1 MPLGSEDE
9 IVQVIWSIIK
19 KFFFFKQPCILFS
32 FSLYYLP
39 LEEGFVIHWFNKLV
53 LFLNSRTYF
62 HSVLIIFLWFNKLEN
77 ISLKADLSQTWLKL
91 WSNEKCEKSTTAM
104 IRLKT
109 IITVNEQFII
119 LSSLEINWAAIIK
132 KLILILISFRR

>member
-1 MPLGSEDE
+1 MVYNKED
-9 IVQVIWSIIK
+9 
-19 KFFFFKQPCILFS
+19 FFFKQPCILFS

-39 LEEGFVIHWFNKLV
+39 LEEGLVIHWFNKLV
-53 LFLNSRTYF
+53 LFLNSQTYF
-62 HSVLIIFLWFNKLEN
+62 HSVLIIFPWFNKLEN

-91 WSNEKCEKSTTAM
+91 WSNEICEKSTTAM
-104 IRLKT
+104 MRLKT